1 MHDDQLSL
9 RQRLRRLAPCVF
21 LALVLWNLP
30 IPDGLNPVGWQ
41 VFSIFIAVIASFI
54 IRPFP
59 VGAMVIFGLVVL
71 MVTKTLTPVEALAGY
86 ADTTVWLVV
95 SAFLIAGVV
104 IHTGFGRRIALLLV
118 SRLGKSTIGLGYSL
132 CGAELILGP
141 FVPSNT
147 ARGGGIVAPITDSL
161 ARALDSTPE
170 NHPERAG
177 QYLTLVGAHA
187 NLIAAAMFLTGMAAN
202 PLVSRAA
209 MDVFN
214 IEFGWGTWAL
224 GALVP
229 GLVGFSL
236 LPLFIFYLAKP
247 TLLQT
252 KAAQVE
258 ARKELGEMGA
268 WSTGEKVMAAVF
280 ILLLGLWTT
289 KPLHG
294 MSTTLTAWIGISIL
308 LITQTTN
315 WDRTIKNDKAWDTLI
330 WLGGLLTM
338 ANSLKTHGFIDWFA
352 LAMQG
357 WVANIDGLTVT
368 IVLALIYFYSMY
380 AFSMLT
386 AHIAALIAAFFAV
399 ALAAGAP
406 ALLTIAI
413 LAYFSNLC
421 GALTN
426 YSTGPIIVYFGL
438 GYVEP
443 QKWFSTGFL
452 VGLYHLVI
460 WLTVGL
466 GWWKVLGWW

>member
-95 SAFLIAGVV
+95 YAFLIAGVV

-202 PLVSRAA
+202 PLASMPA
-209 MDVFN
+209 MDVFI
-214 IEFGWGTWAL
+214 IEFG
-224 GALVP
+224 
-229 GLVGFSL
+229 
-236 LPLFIFYLAKP
+236 
-247 TLLQT
+247 
-252 KAAQVE
+252 
-258 ARKELGEMGA
+258 
-268 WSTGEKVMAAVF
+268 
-280 ILLLGLWTT
+280 
-289 KPLHG
+289 
-294 MSTTLTAWIGISIL
+294 
-308 LITQTTN
+308 
-315 WDRTIKNDKAWDTLI
+315 
-330 WLGGLLTM
+330 
-338 ANSLKTHGFIDWFA
+338 
-352 LAMQG
+352 
-357 WVANIDGLTVT
+357 
-368 IVLALIYFYSMY
+368 
-380 AFSMLT
+380 
-386 AHIAALIAAFFAV
+386 
-399 ALAAGAP
+399 
-406 ALLTIAI
+406 
-413 LAYFSNLC
+413 
-421 GALTN
+421 
-426 YSTGPIIVYFGL
+426 
-438 GYVEP
+438 
-443 QKWFSTGFL
+443 
-452 VGLYHLVI
+452 
-460 WLTVGL
+460 
-466 GWWKVLGWW
+466 